1 MEKKGGKMKR
11 LEPIESYLISAKVY
25 EIIREAII
33 SGKFPSGMKLTVDDL
48 SKELK
53 VSRTPVKE
61 ALVRLE
67 REGLVE
73 NIPRKGMYVAKISIE
88 DALEIYELREILEGL
103 AARKTAERIDE
114 ENLKLLKEIIKK
126 SENYVREEDFKN
138 YSNLDEEFHKIIWNI
153 SANKKLFKI
162 LENIRSIIR
171 LLMTSSVN
179 IPGRAHS
186 SLLEHKKIIS
196 AFEKKDPDFAET
208 CMREHIRNVREIV
221 LKTYFDKRKEDFIK

>member
-1 MEKKGGKMKR
+1 MKK
-11 LEPIESYLISAKVY
+11 LEPIESSLISIKVY

-33 SGKFPSGMKLTVDDL
+33 SGKFPPGMKLTVDDL

-73 NIPRKGMYVAKISIE
+73 NIPRRGMYVARISIE

-103 AARKTAERIDE
+103 AARKTAENINE
-114 ENLKLLKEIIKK
+114 ENLKLLKEIVKK
-126 SENYVREEDFKN
+126 SENYVKEGDFKN

-153 SANKKLFKI
+153 SKNKKLFKI
-162 LENIRSIIR
+162 LENIRSVIR

-179 IPGRAHS
+179 IPGRAQS
-186 SLLEHKKIIS
+186 SLLEHKKILS
-196 AFEKKDPDFAET
+196 AFEKRDSDLAENY
-208 CMREHIRNVREIV
+208 MREHIRNVKEIV
-221 LKTYFDKRKEDFIK
+221 LKAYFDRRKEDLSNES